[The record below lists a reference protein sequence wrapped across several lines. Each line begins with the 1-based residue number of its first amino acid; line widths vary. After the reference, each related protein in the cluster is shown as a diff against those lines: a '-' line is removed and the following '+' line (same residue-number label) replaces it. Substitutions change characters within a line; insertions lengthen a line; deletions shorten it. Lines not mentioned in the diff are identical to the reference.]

1 MSSTALSLHS
11 SGILRRAVTP
21 PTPTDTRRSG
31 RRPGRPATREAIL
44 ASAQA
49 RFARDGYTATSM
61 RAIARDAQVD
71 AALVV
76 HYFGSKDGLLRATL
90 ELDTE
95 SFVAIPELMQ
105 HGLDA
110 IGERLIGALVDRWDS
125 DADDAAAMRTIL
137 SIGLQDPL
145 ACDLLHTFVVER
157 LTAPLTAAIASRFD
171 VGEAELRAE
180 LAAAQIIG
188 LATARN
194 MLRLDRLAALDRDE
208 ITRLYGPLLQSTLTG
223 PMRGCC

>member
-1 MSSTALSLHS
+1 MS
-11 SGILRRAVTP
+11 
-21 PTPTDTRRSG
+21 PTPTEAPRSG

-49 RFARDGYTATSM
+49 LFTSDGYTATSL
-61 RAIARDAQVD
+61 RAVARHAGVD

-76 HYFGSKDGLLRATL
+76 HYFGSKEGLLRATL
-90 ELDTE
+90 ELDAE
-95 SFVAIPELMQ
+95 PFVDIAALME
-105 HGLDA
+105 HGPDA
-110 IGERLIGALVDRWDS
+110 IGERLIGALVDHWDC
-125 DADDAAAMRTIL
+125 DADGATSMRTIL

-145 ACDLLHTFVVER
+145 ASDLLHTFVVAR
-157 LTAPLTAAIASRFD
+157 LTAPLTATIAGRFD

-194 MLRLDRLAALDRDE
+194 MLRLDRLVALDRDQ
-208 ITRLYGPLLQSTLTG
+208 ITRLYGPLLQAALTG

>member
-1 MSSTALSLHS
+1 MS
-11 SGILRRAVTP
+11 
-21 PTPTDTRRSG
+21 PTPTDTFRSG

-44 ASAQA
+44 ASAQTL
-49 RFARDGYTATSM
+49 FAREGYTATSL
-61 RAIARDAQVD
+61 RAVARDAGVD

-90 ELDTE
+90 DVDAPSVIDIT
-95 SFVAIPELMQ
+95 ALMVD
-105 HGLDA
+105 GLDQ
-110 IGERLIGALVDRWDS
+110 IGERLVAALVDRWDC
-125 DADDAAAMRTIL
+125 DDAAGGTLRMIL

-145 ACDLLHTFVVER
+145 ARDLLHTFVVR
-157 LTAPLTAAIASRFD
+157 RMTAPLTEAISSRFD

-194 MLRLDRLAALDRDE
+194 MLHLDRLVALDRGQ
-208 ITRLYGPLLQSTLTG
+208 ITRLYGPLLQNVLTG
-223 PMRGCC
+223 PMHGCC

>member
-1 MSSTALSLHS
+1 MNLIPVDS
-11 SGILRRAVTP
+11 P
-21 PTPTDTRRSG
+21 RSG
-31 RRPGRPATREAIL
+31 RRPGNPATRETIL

-49 RFARDGYTATSM
+49 LFASGGYTATSL
-61 RAIARDAQVD
+61 RAVARDAGVD

-90 ELDTE
+90 AMDTE
-95 SFVAIPELMQ
+95 PFVDIPGLMA

-110 IGERLIGALVDRWDS
+110 IGEQLIGALVDRWDG
-125 DADDAAAMRTIL
+125 DANGAAAMRTIL
-137 SIGLQDPL
+137 SIGLQEPL

-157 LTAPLTAAIASRFD
+157 ITAPLTAAIGSRFD

-180 LAAAQIIG
+180 LAAAQVIG

-194 MLRLDRLAALDRDE
+194 MLRLDRLVALDRGE
-208 ITRLYGPLLQSTLTG
+208 ITRLYGPLLQSALTG